1 MAGRPPL
8 RIGQHGK
15 ILRKYLGGG
24 VWMAYCLTRD
34 TDGVVRKVQRLGP
47 ADDYDRHG
55 KLAEDALIEALTQ
68 RRPPMGTTDEIGLD
82 TLVTALIDR
91 HISRL
96 AEDGRAARTIDTY
109 RSDAQKLA
117 RFITGV
123 RVGEATPGRL
133 DEALRSI
140 RAAHG
145 VTTARRARTV
155 LGGGLHLAV
164 LAGVLGANP
173 VRDVSSM
180 RTDKKAK
187 GASALTTDQLRGL
200 LTGLRSSNY
209 CQDRDLADPIT
220 LFVATGMRISELLA
234 LRWQDY
240 DAAAGTLTVSGKV
253 VRAKGQGLR
262 RFDEGKSEA
271 GLRTN
276 SLPRFAIEALN
287 ARRSRPFIGEQ
298 EMIFASTAGSLR
310 DPNNFAKQWRT
321 VRDELGMSEVTTHSF
336 RKTVATLIDDEG
348 MSARVGADQLG
359 HANVSMTQD
368 KYMARGRVHG
378 EVAAL
383 LDRTVGT

>member
-15 ILRKYLGGG
+15 ILRTYLGGG
-24 VWMAYCLTRD
+24 VWQAYCLFRD
-34 TDGVVRKVQRLGP
+34 TDGVIRKVQRLGP
-47 ADDYDRHG
+47 PDEHDHHG
-55 KLAEDALIEALTQ
+55 KLAQDALIEALAE
-68 RRPPMGTTDEIGLD
+68 RRPPSGTTDEITLD
-82 TLVTALIDR
+82 TRVTTLIDR
-91 HISRL
+91 HIERL
-96 AEDGRAARTIDTY
+96 GEDGRAARTIDTY
-109 RSDAQKLA
+109 RSDARRLSK
-117 RFITGV
+117 FIGGV

-155 LGGGLHLAV
+155 LGGGLQLAV

-173 VRDVSSM
+173 VRDVSTI

-187 GASALTTDQLRGL
+187 GARALTADQLRAL
-200 LTGLRSSNY
+200 LAGLRSSES
-209 CQDRDLADPIT
+209 CQTRDLADPIT
-220 LFVATGMRISELLA
+220 VFIATGLRISELLA

-240 DAAAGTLTVSGKV
+240 DAAAATLTVSGKV

-262 RFDEGKSEA
+262 RFDEAKSDA
-271 GLRTN
+271 GLRTIP
-276 SLPRFAIEALN
+276 LPRLAVEALN
-287 ARRSRPFIGEQ
+287 ARRSRAFVGEQ
-298 EMIFASTAGSLR
+298 ETIFASAAGSLR

-321 VRDELGMSEVTTHSF
+321 VRDELGVSEVTTHSF
-336 RKTVATLIDDEG
+336 RKSVATLIDEEG
-348 MSARVGADQLG
+348 MSARVGADHLG
-359 HANVSMTQD
+359 HSNVSMTQD

-383 LDRTVGT
+383 LDRTVGA